1 MIFGGDNIHR
11 VTQLLWEGE
20 ALTDDVKLLQAG
32 LTDKQGEQLTNNV
45 EELSDVVV
53 YAAPDRDT
61 HRRTVSGLLS
71 AE

>member
-32 LTDKQGEQLTNNV
+32 LTDKQGEQLTQQCG
-45 EELSDVVV
+45 EVV
-53 YAAPDRDT
+53 
-61 HRRTVSGLLS
+61 
-71 AE
+71 